1 MLNAQRPVADQ
12 RALRA
17 KLFIYSLIS
26 VKKERPQYSC
36 NYDKRVKQLNAFYVC
51 KTHKKAPRPN
61 STPALGAK

>member
-12 RALRA
+12 GALRA

-36 NYDKRVKQLNAFYVC
+36 NYDKRVKQLNAFCV
-51 KTHKKAPRPN
+51 
-61 STPALGAK
+61 